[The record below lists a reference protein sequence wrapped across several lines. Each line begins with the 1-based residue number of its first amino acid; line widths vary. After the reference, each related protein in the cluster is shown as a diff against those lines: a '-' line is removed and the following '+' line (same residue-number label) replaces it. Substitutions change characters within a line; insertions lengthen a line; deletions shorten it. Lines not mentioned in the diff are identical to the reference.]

1 MEEKQ
6 IAGSLMQLA
15 KIDKENARRRDQI
28 MVSPSVIVFEKGFNV
43 RGIALTESEYW
54 AQEQVIEHI
63 DSIAQAY
70 VAGDYVPPLVV
81 QFRKDDQKAV
91 VRDGHHRF
99 KALLLA
105 IERGADI
112 RFVNVTEFKGD
123 EQKQQLLML
132 KSSNSIQLSAV
143 ERAEIYN
150 RLYVWGSNYEEI
162 ADMVG
167 MSVAH
172 VIQYMKIYNLPIE
185 KKKLLQLGKLSVNAA
200 LNSSKKPKEFTPPKK
215 AVKQAI
221 DLIANAKVTGKGDT
235 VSVEIPKDLWEQFIK
250 PEGKTEL

>member
-6 IAGSLMQLA
+6 LAGSLMQLA

-28 MVSPSVIVFEKGFNV
+28 MISPSVITVEKGFNV
-43 RGIALTESEYW
+43 RGVALSESEYW
-54 AQEQVIEHI
+54 AQEQVVEHI

-70 VAGDYVPPLVV
+70 AAGDYIPPLVV
-81 QFRKDDQKAV
+81 QFRVSDQKAV

-99 KALLLA
+99 KALQLA

-132 KSSNSIQLSAV
+132 KSSNSIQLSPV

-150 RLYVWGSNYEEI
+150 RLYEWGSNYEEI
-162 ADMVG
+162 ANMVG
-167 MSVAH
+167 MSAAH
-172 VIQYMKIYNLPIE
+172 VIQYMKIYNLPLE

-200 LNSSKKPKEFTPPKK
+200 LSNPKKPKAFAPPKK
-215 AVKQAI
+215 AVKQVI
-221 DLIANAKVTGKGDT
+221 DLVASAKVTEKGDT
-235 VSVEIPKDLWEQFIK
+235 VKVEIPKDLWEQFIN
-250 PEGKTEL
+250 PEGKGKL